1 MQCRIEMVGSES
13 ELSLLIYIYIFPTQG
28 RRGQVGQGGEAQVQG
43 GAEEGRGHHER
54 GGHDGAEE

>member
-1 MQCRIEMVGSES
+1 MIGSES

-43 GAEEGRGHHER
+43 GAEEGREHHEQ